1 MDFKQL
7 EKQYRDELLQN
18 VIPFWLEKSQDKEYG
33 GYFTCLDRQGNV
45 FDTDKFIW
53 LQGREVWLFAM
64 LYNRVEKRQ
73 EWLDCAIQGAEFLK
87 KYGHDGNLNWYF
99 SLDRQGNPLVE
110 PYNIFSYTFATMA
123 FGQLSIATGNQ
134 EYADIAKRPFYI
146 ILSKQGNPKGKWNKA
161 YPGTRSLKNF
171 ALPMILCNLAL
182 EIEPLLD
189 EAFIEKT
196 MDTCIHEVMDVFL
209 RPELG
214 GIVVENVNADG
225 SLSDTFEGRQLTP
238 GHAIEAMWFIMDL
251 GKRLNRP
258 ELIEKA
264 VQTTL
269 TMLNYGW
276 DKQYGGIYY
285 FMDRKGCPPQQLEW
299 DQKLWWVHIETL
311 ISLIKGYQLTGNK
324 ECLAWFEKVHN
335 YTWEHFKDPKY
346 PEWWGYLNRQGEVLL
361 DLKGGKWKGCFH
373 VPRGLYQV
381 WKTIEMINA

>member
-110 PYNIFSYTFATMA
+110 PYNIFSYTFATIA

-134 EYADIAKRPFYI
+134 EYADIAKRTFDI
-146 ILSKQGNPKGKWNKA
+146 ILSKQDNPKGKWSKA

-189 EAFIEKT
+189 ETFIEKT

-214 GIVVENVNADG
+214 DIVV
-225 SLSDTFEGRQLTP
+225 
-238 GHAIEAMWFIMDL
+238 
-251 GKRLNRP
+251 
-258 ELIEKA
+258 
-264 VQTTL
+264 
-269 TMLNYGW
+269 
-276 DKQYGGIYY
+276 
-285 FMDRKGCPPQQLEW
+285 
-299 DQKLWWVHIETL
+299 
-311 ISLIKGYQLTGNK
+311 
-324 ECLAWFEKVHN
+324 
-335 YTWEHFKDPKY
+335 
-346 PEWWGYLNRQGEVLL
+346 
-361 DLKGGKWKGCFH
+361 
-373 VPRGLYQV
+373 
-381 WKTIEMINA
+381 